1 MEILILKTMKTVII
15 LGMLAIGSA
24 SYAQNTYGDIIGTL
38 VDGRSVPIYGA
49 TVMTTRGEAVY
60 REKTDPDGR
69 FRMSA
74 VPAGTY
80 TITFYY
86 DGDTVVSPK
95 DADVAPDGFG
105 DIGTVKFEQKGTD
118 IEIIKVSADRLHLSK
133 GVSPEIKLT
142 AKDIKFSPAKFDI
155 KQLVTS
161 MTTDVRQTEDGSL
174 VFRGARKGDLI
185 YYIDGVKLGE
195 AFNVPSAA
203 MNYVMVYSGAIP
215 AKYGDTNGGVIVVE
229 TKGYFDLLRE
239 YNARMSLTGQ

>member
-1 MEILILKTMKTVII
+1 MRTIILI
-15 LGMLAIGSA
+15 GMLAIGAA
-24 SYAQNTYGDIIGTL
+24 SYAQNTFGDIIGTL
-38 VDGRSVPIYGA
+38 VDNHSVPIYGA
-49 TVMTTRGEAVY
+49 TVMTTRGEAVF

-86 DGDTVVSPK
+86 DGDTVVSPR

-105 DIGTVKFEQKGTD
+105 DIGTVTFTQKKNPTD
-118 IEIIKVSADRLHLSK
+118 ITVVEVKGDRLHLGK
-133 GVSPEIKLT
+133 GVAPEIKLT
-142 AKDIKFSPAKFDI
+142 AKDIKFLPVKFDI
-155 KQLVTS
+155 KGIVTS

-174 VFRGARKGDLI
+174 VFRGARKGDLV
-185 YYIDGVKLGE
+185 YYIDGVKLSE
-195 AFNVPSAA
+195 TFNVPSAA

-239 YNARMSLTGQ
+239 YNARMSLTGK